1 MSSICGFLPWLS
13 GFFKQP
19 HTEAA
24 LKEAAI
30 KLRDSQA
37 LLREAF
43 DLLENHGFKKEA
55 QEVIELTRKI
65 EKVMGRL

>member
-1 MSSICGFLPWLS
+1 MSTQFELILR
-13 GFFKQP
+13 KEVEKIN
-19 HTEAA
+19 TETA
-24 LKEAAI
+24 LNQAKAS
-30 KLRDSQA
+30 LRESQA

-65 EKVMGRL
+65 GKVMGRL